1 MRMSWLAVH
10 DPVHD
15 FRRLGADLH
24 VEPPTKKMGSASVVT
39 VAGSV

>member
-10 DPVHD
+10 VPSTSFVV
-15 FRRLGADLH
+15 LGLTCMLS
-24 VEPPTKKMGSASVVT
+24 PPTKKMGSASVVT